1 MSRRVKNRQDIRNR
15 GRRCGF
21 TLIELLVVIS
31 VIAILIAILIPTL
44 HRAVVQADRVTC
56 AAHLRQIG
64 SAFHEYAAQNRNRYP
79 TPYDTAK
86 ANLQKYYVNPSNS
99 NVFVPPGSLYG
110 YGPAHSAPYYLPF
123 GPEGTP
129 AVPYNA
135 PLGLALLYTTG
146 FITASNTSIF
156 YCTQPGYFGP
166 LTLGAGYMPTAIA
179 NAKAVAGVNV
189 SPTINWSTVYA
200 GYCYWYQR
208 PYIGAQNTP
217 NPLTPDA
224 SAANGWNDDSNS
236 NAGIVP
242 DMKHPFV
249 QNTYQNTS
257 SGSGSKLAYNGQDGI
272 LAGDIDVAA
281 GGPPNPNWTIPAGTL
296 GAYPA
301 AVWSNHV
308 SASGRP
314 AGGNILYNNGSV
326 QWLKID
332 QMTPGYIFD
341 GLYFYR

>member
-1 MSRRVKNRQDIRNR
+1 MSSRVENRREIRRR

-64 SAFHEYAAQNRNRYP
+64 SAFREYAVQNRNMYP
-79 TPYDTAK
+79 TPYNMNV
-86 ANLQKYYVNPSNS
+86 ANLFQYVTTSPS

-110 YGPAHSAPYYLPF
+110 YGPARTAPYYLPF
-123 GPEGTP
+123 GPEGTT
-129 AVPYNA
+129 AVPNT
-135 PLGLALLYTTG
+135 PLGFALLYTTG
-146 FITASNTSIF
+146 FITASNTAIF
-156 YCTQPGYFGP
+156 YCTQPGYSGP

-179 NAKAVAGVNV
+179 SAKAAAGVGI
-189 SPTINWSTVYA
+189 SPTISWSTVYA

-217 NPLTPDA
+217 NPLTVDA
-224 SAANGWNDDSNS
+224 SAADGWNDDSNS
-236 NAGIVP
+236 NTGIVP
-242 DMKHPFV
+242 DTKHPFV

-257 SGSGSKLAYNGQDGI
+257 SGSALAYNGQDGI

-281 GGPPNPNWTIPAGTL
+281 GGPPTPNWTIPAGAL

-308 SASGRP
+308 SSSGRP

-332 QMTPGYIFD
+332 QMTPGYVFH